1 MLLPTVYEDAGL
13 SGGTL
18 ERPGLQ
24 RLLADIDAGLVE
36 DRGLQGR
43 PADPFP
49 LRLCEARR
57 TARGGRRGF
66 VSVTQSFNT
75 ATSMG
80 RLTLH
85 MLLSFAQFE
94 REVTAERIR
103 DKVAAS
109 KRKGLWMGGR
119 VPLGYEKDERTLRIN
134 EAEAETVRTL
144 YALYRKHGT
153 LRQVKAEAD
162 RLRLRTKQRFA
173 ADGTRTGGLPFR
185 RGHLHCLLTNPLY
198 AGRIRHQRRV
208 YEGQHPSIIAPELWD
223 AVQAQL
229 QAGAAKPRR
238 RTTKGRRARSPL
250 AGKLFDETGDR
261 LTPSHTKKKNGQ
273 RLRYYVSRRLIQH
286 SGQKDLSGWRLPAP
300 MLEQTVVHLIRQHV
314 DATTFSASLIHT
326 PTMQELASVR
336 RFLDGLCSGS
346 NDDSASAAP
355 CSVLSG
361 GSTSAPALCPSCSTA
376 IRSLLASLWDPSA
389 FARMHSASSH
399 RSACVDAASRPS
411 SFWATPRN
419 PSTAHSCAISPTP
432 SPGSTESKQAKPMS
446 RLPPKTP
453 SQRTACARQSAMP
466 SWPPTSSVPLSKAAS
481 PLG

>member
-1 MLLPTVYEDAGL
+1 MATRFTPTRTVSAQTLRFVAPAPAASCAIGV
-13 SGGTL
+13 GGWHT
-18 ERPGLQ
+18 RFRTNQTKCTWSRGRRTWWPVGPPGLEPTLIFVPHSRTWPLTEPRDAAPRAVD
-24 RLLADIDAGLVE
+24 RLTRSLSDFAKLVE
-36 DRGLQGR
+36 
-43 PADPFP
+43 
-49 LRLCEARR
+49 RLEA
-57 TARGGRRGF
+57 AGAVF

-144 YALYRKHGT
+144 YALYLKHGT

-223 AVQAQL
+223 AVQTQL

-238 RTTKGRRARSPL
+238 RTTKGCVDRSPL

-261 LTPSHTKKKNGQ
+261 LTPSHTKKKTGQ

-286 SGQKDLSGWRLPAP
+286 SGHSRKGPLRLATARPDAGTDRRASHPTACGCHDLPGLVDPCSDDARARLG
-300 MLEQTVVHLIRQHV
+300 
-314 DATTFSASLIHT
+314 ASLF
-326 PTMQELASVR
+326 R
-336 RFLDGLCSGS
+336 RAVF
-346 NDDSASAAP
+346 
-355 CSVLSG
+355 
-361 GSTSAPALCPSCSTA
+361 
-376 IRSLLASLWDPSA
+376 R
-389 FARMHSASSH
+389 
-399 RSACVDAASRPS
+399 
-411 SFWATPRN
+411 
-419 PSTAHSCAISPTP
+419 
-432 SPGSTESKQAKPMS
+432 
-446 RLPPKTP
+446 
-453 SQRTACARQSAMP
+453 
-466 SWPPTSSVPLSKAAS
+466 
-481 PLG
+481 

>member
-1 MLLPTVYEDAGL
+1 MKKIRCAIYTRKSAEEGLEQEFNSLDAQREACAAYVASQKAEGWVLLPTVYEDAGI

-24 RLLADIDAGLVE
+24 RLLADIDAGLVDQIVVYKV
-36 DRGLQGR
+36 DRLTR
-43 PADPFP
+43 SLSDFAK
-49 LRLCEARR
+49 LIERLEA
-57 TARGGRRGF
+57 AGAVF

-144 YALYRKHGT
+144 YALYRKHET

-162 RLRLRTKQRFA
+162 RLRLRTKQRFT

-229 QAGAAKPRR
+229 QAGAAKTKETHDEGLRR
-238 RTTKGRRARSPL
+238 PFPTGRQALRRDRRPADAEPHQKEKRATAPL
-250 AGKLFDETGDR
+250 L
-261 LTPSHTKKKNGQ
+261 
-273 RLRYYVSRRLIQH
+273 
-286 SGQKDLSGWRLPAP
+286 RLPAP
-300 MLEQTVVHLIRQHV
+300 HPAQWPKGPLRLAAGRSDAGTDRRASHPKACGYHDLLGLV
-314 DATTFSASLIHT
+314 DPHSDDARARLGTSLF
-326 PTMQELASVR
+326 R
-336 RFLDGLCSGS
+336 RAVF
-346 NDDSASAAP
+346 
-355 CSVLSG
+355 
-361 GSTSAPALCPSCSTA
+361 
-376 IRSLLASLWDPSA
+376 RY
-389 FARMHSASSH
+389 
-399 RSACVDAASRPS
+399 
-411 SFWATPRN
+411 
-419 PSTAHSCAISPTP
+419 
-432 SPGSTESKQAKPMS
+432 
-446 RLPPKTP
+446 
-453 SQRTACARQSAMP
+453 
-466 SWPPTSSVPLSKAAS
+466 
-481 PLG
+481 

>member
-1 MLLPTVYEDAGL
+1 MKKIRCAIYTRKSAEEGLEQEFNSLDAQREACAAYVASQKAEGWVLLPTVYEDAGI

-24 RLLADIDAGLVE
+24 RLLADIDAGLV
-36 DRGLQGR
+36 DRIVVYKV
-43 PADPFP
+43 D
-49 LRLCEARR
+49 RLTRSLSDFAKLVDRLDAAS
-57 TARGGRRGF
+57 TGF

-85 MLLSFAQFE
+85 MLLSFAQFQ

-223 AVQAQL
+223 AVQTQL
-229 QAGAAKPRR
+229 QAGAAKPRK
-238 RTTKGRRARSPL
+238 RTTKGRAVGVD
-250 AGKLFDETGDR
+250 AVTDAE
-261 LTPSHTKKKNGQ
+261 
-273 RLRYYVSRRLIQH
+273 YYVMSEP
-286 SGQKDLSGWRLPAP
+286 SWS
-300 MLEQTVVHLIRQHV
+300 
-314 DATTFSASLIHT
+314 TFSRAEAEHQEQITNGEVSIKEVRTLPLLNINNVMDEHFGGAPTFLSIDAEGWHIAILKSVDYDRFRPKAICIETLVSGASNTIPEIPVFMET
-326 PTMQELASVR
+326 KGYIAR
-336 RFLDGLCSGS
+336 
-346 NDDSASAAP
+346 
-355 CSVLSG
+355 G
-361 GSTSAPALCPSCSTA
+361 GSFVNT
-376 IRSLLASLWDPSA
+376 I
-389 FARMHSASSH
+389 F
-399 RSACVDAASRPS
+399 VDSG
-411 SFWATPRN
+411 
-419 PSTAHSCAISPTP
+419 II
-432 SPGSTESKQAKPMS
+432 
-446 RLPPKTP
+446 
-453 SQRTACARQSAMP
+453 
-466 SWPPTSSVPLSKAAS
+466 
-481 PLG
+481 

>member
-1 MLLPTVYEDAGL
+1 MAGI
-13 SGGTL
+13 
-18 ERPGLQ
+18 RPQPG
-24 RLLADIDAGLVE
+24 AV
-36 DRGLQGR
+36 
-43 PADPFP
+43 
-49 LRLCEARR
+49 
-57 TARGGRRGF
+57 F

-144 YALYRKHGT
+144 YALYRQHGT
-153 LRQVKAEAD
+153 LRQVKADAD
-162 RLRLRTKQRFA
+162 RLGLRTKRRFA
-173 ADGTRTGGLPFR
+173 ADGTLTGGLPFR

-223 AVQAQL
+223 AVQTQL

-238 RTTKGRRARSPL
+238 RTTKGHATRSPL

-314 DATTFSASLIHT
+314 DATTFSASSLRRCKSSPRCVGLDPVSWTLSERRIRCPQWQRQRSPGDPAGSLMT
-326 PTMQELASVR
+326 SLRQARSGWCLMRARAWVGWPGSLTSPNRRFATGSVR
-336 RFLDGLCSGS
+336 
-346 NDDSASAAP
+346 
-355 CSVLSG
+355 
-361 GSTSAPALCPSCSTA
+361 
-376 IRSLLASLWDPSA
+376 
-389 FARMHSASSH
+389 
-399 RSACVDAASRPS
+399 
-411 SFWATPRN
+411 
-419 PSTAHSCAISPTP
+419 
-432 SPGSTESKQAKPMS
+432 PGPIGRRAG
-446 RLPPKTP
+446 R
-453 SQRTACARQSAMP
+453 A
-466 SWPPTSSVPLSKAAS
+466 
-481 PLG
+481 